1 TRLAVRQASEHTST
15 KTALSKF
22 KDRMLRVDTLYDFFK
37 EERNYFKNKKFVKF
51 LSFYVYKCPKCQ
63 ICQNEVKIF

>member
-1 TRLAVRQASEHTST
+1 MLIKIKKDVINLYTFLTKHTNFS
-15 KTALSKF
+15 
-22 KDRMLRVDTLYDFFK
+22 FFD
-37 EERNYFKNKKFVKF
+37 KNKKFVKF